1 MNMEQMDVVLPA
13 KSTSRADW
21 RSFGL
26 CFMAYLLGG
35 TVSTLLS
42 VFLPVILPEFKA
54 EASSGALLNA
64 TFIYGWVLGGLGF
77 GWLAD
82 RLGRVRAIALATA
95 LVGLFT
101 LASVWSTSWPV
112 LAGFRFMAGMGVGGV
127 LVVTTIYLSEIWPE
141 QGRPV
146 VLGLL
151 AMSFP
156 VGIVLAGSLNLL
168 VAQWRQA
175 FWLGA
180 LPLILSGLVL
190 GLLPES
196 THWQTARRT
205 ATPGTQSI
213 WRPQYRA
220 NLLQGSLI
228 FSAVLVGLWAVFS
241 WTPSWIQTLFTHEAA
256 ARQARGLTMMLFGLG
271 GIAGGAVSGLLVN
284 RLGMRLT
291 LLGTFAGCLLG
302 CWLLF
307 GTNRVFSPIVYG
319 ETALLSL
326 CFGISQ
332 GTLSSFI
339 PLLFPVAIRATATGF
354 CFNVGRVLTATGVFF
369 VGSLVAVFGGLG
381 NALLFFSLPFA
392 LAFVATWLSRST
404 TSTPDYQS

>member
-1 MNMEQMDVVLPA
+1 MEQTAIKVPQT
-13 KSTSRADW
+13 STSRADW
-21 RSFGL
+21 PSFGL

-42 VFLPVILPEFKA
+42 VFLPVILPEFRA
-54 EASSGALLNA
+54 DASSGALLNA
-64 TFIYGWVLGGLGF
+64 AFIYGWVLGGLGF
-77 GWLAD
+77 GLLAD

-101 LASVWSTSWPV
+101 LASVWSGNWPM
-112 LAGFRFMAGMGVGGV
+112 LAGFRFLAGMGVGGV

-141 QGRPV
+141 RGRPV

-151 AMSFP
+151 AMAFP
-156 VGIVLAGSLNLL
+156 VGIVLAGGLNLL

-175 FWLGA
+175 FYLGL
-180 LPLILSGLVL
+180 LPLVLTGLIAT
-190 GLLPES
+190 LLPES

-205 ATPGTQSI
+205 PIPGTQSI
-213 WRPQYRA
+213 WQPQYRTPIV
-220 NLLQGSLI
+220 QGGLI
-228 FSAVLVGLWAVFS
+228 FSAVLIGLWAVFS
-241 WTPSWIQTLFTHEAA
+241 WTPSWVQTLFAQEAD
-256 ARQARGLTMMLFGLG
+256 ARQARGLTMVLFGLG

-284 RLGMRLT
+284 RLGMRRT

-307 GTNRVFSPIVYG
+307 GTNRVFSPILYA
-319 ETALLSL
+319 ETVLLAL
-326 CFGISQ
+326 CFGVSQ
-332 GTLSSFI
+332 GTLSSFV
-339 PLLFPVAIRATATGF
+339 PLLFPVVIRATATGF

-381 NALLFFSLPFA
+381 NALLFFSLTFA
-392 LAFVATWLSRST
+392 LAFVVTWFSRQT
-404 TSTPDYQS
+404 TTTY

>member
-1 MNMEQMDVVLPA
+1 MEQTVIMVPES
-13 KSTSRADW
+13 STGRADW

-42 VFLPVILPEFKA
+42 VFLPVILPEFGA
-54 EASSGALLNA
+54 DASSGALLNA
-64 TFIYGWVLGGLGF
+64 AFIYGWVLGGLGF
-77 GWLAD
+77 GLLAD
-82 RLGRVRAIALATA
+82 RLGRVRAITLATV

-101 LASVWSTSWPV
+101 LASVWATSWPM

-168 VAQWRQA
+168 VTQWRQA
-175 FWLGA
+175 FYLGL
-180 LPLILSGLVL
+180 LPLALTLL
-190 GLLPES
+190 MAALLPES

-205 ATPGTQSI
+205 GITGTQSI
-213 WRPQYRA
+213 WQPQYRTS
-220 NLLQGSLI
+220 LVQGSLI
-228 FSAVLVGLWAVFS
+228 FSAVLVGLWAIFS
-241 WTPSWIQTLFTHEAA
+241 WTPSWVQTLFTHEAD

-271 GIAGGAVSGLLVN
+271 GIVGGAVSGLLVN
-284 RLGMRLT
+284 RLGMRPT
-291 LLGTFAGCLLG
+291 LLSTFAGCLLG

-307 GTNRVFSPIVYG
+307 DTNQIFSPVVYA
-319 ETALLSL
+319 ETALLAL

-332 GTLSSFI
+332 GTLSSFV

-381 NALLFFSLPFA
+381 NTLLFFSLTFA
-392 LAFVATWLSRST
+392 LAFVATWFSRRT
-404 TSTPDYQS
+404 TSGIDYQS